1 MGERTFPDPIYD
13 DKFAASF
20 GLPAGTKII
29 GPPMNDSLLTTRPD
43 GQRGEVLR
51 YKGPWPPPKDDE
63 TDPQPVPP
71 KPTAADPPP
80 PEIVPRER
88 QALAIVTSPDVCR
101 SPNAAIPYQSWG
113 MGFNDQEFSPNVRA
127 NGEIIKL
134 QTSKF
139 CCCYGDEPGVGLGV
153 VSNTRGD
160 VVEPVTSSTIV
171 RANGQWVQRHTD
183 TCTLNNGNA
192 PGEYVNPKSEQT
204 DKAPD
209 GKDEQNK
216 TRDEKIA
223 EYAESKGWTR
233 ASDGGWNTNPGG
245 VGWASNDKIGEEMDY
260 VNSGRGNVKPF
271 SMGGGDAQMSAYEP
285 SWSESVRGWVQNR
298 LIDLGMDRYDA
309 LQWGEKAETITGL
322 APVSGNA
329 ISVDESKRAF
339 GDGHYLLGAIHA
351 AGALPIPGA
360 GKIAEKFGVK
370 VVANATEEQAAKEAA
385 ERLAKN
391 KTETAARKKVEEEA
405 AEALEKKRFDEAAA
419 SESGE
424 QGVRVTARLKGEDIH
439 LPNTEL
445 KRVDY
450 KKRKPEDKNT
460 LRNKFDSSER
470 KKFVQDLVKDDS
482 NMEHFKRLGMTE
494 NDIARMKDGYV
505 PEGFQVHHKLPL
517 DDGGDN
523 SFSNLVLIKN
533 DPYHKALTAAQKSL
547 TNGMTPGMTRT
558 FDWPI
563 PNGSIYP

>member
-113 MGFNDQEFSPNVRA
+113 MGFNDQEFSSNVRA

-139 CCCYGDEPGVGLGV
+139 FCCYGDEPGVGLGV

-171 RANGQWVQRHTD
+171 RVNGQWVQRHTD

-245 VGWASNDKIGEEMDY
+245 VGWASNDKVGEEMDY
-260 VNSGRGNVKPF
+260 VDSGRGNVKPF
-271 SMGGGDAQMSAYEP
+271 SMGGGDAKMSAYEP

-339 GDGHYLLGAIHA
+339 GDGHYLLGVIHA
-351 AGALPIPGA
+351 AGALPIPAA
-360 GKIAEKFGVK
+360 GKIAEKLGVK
-370 VVANATEEQAAKEAA
+370 VAANAAEEQVAKEAA
-385 ERLAKN
+385 EALAK
-391 KTETAARKKVEEEA
+391 KQA
-405 AEALEKKRFDEAAA
+405 DDAAA
-419 SESGE
+419 IATTTGKG
-424 QGVRVTARLKGEDIH
+424 GVRVTQPKLW
-439 LPNTEL
+439 
-445 KRVDY
+445 
-450 KKRKPEDKNT
+450 KRKTVKGREVYQRDDLIDPNKVGPDGRTNLQRMEDGDPPIGPDGKPVNLHHMTQDEPGSIAEVDQTFHKN
-460 LRNKFDSSER
+460 NHGIIH
-470 KKFVQDLVKDDS
+470 
-482 NMEHFKRLGMTE
+482 M
-494 NDIARMKDGYV
+494 Y
-505 PEGFQVHHKLPL
+505 
-517 DDGGDN
+517 
-523 SFSNLVLIKN
+523 
-533 DPYHKALTAAQKSL
+533 
-547 TNGMTPGMTRT
+547 
-558 FDWPI
+558 
-563 PNGSIYP
+563 PNGQAKIGYASAPPPIDRNAFRTWSRGYWKTRADDFK